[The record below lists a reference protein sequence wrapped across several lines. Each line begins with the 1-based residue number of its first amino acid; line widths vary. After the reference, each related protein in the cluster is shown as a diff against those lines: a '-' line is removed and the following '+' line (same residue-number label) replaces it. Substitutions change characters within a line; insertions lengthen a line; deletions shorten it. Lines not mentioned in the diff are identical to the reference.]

1 MIDGGNIMSKI
12 VKTYD
17 VFNNEYLVDSEKL
30 DLSVHLYGI
39 AIKDNKILISPQYDG
54 FDFPG
59 GTAKKGETHIETLIR
74 EVKEETGY
82 LIEPIE
88 IAKVYTSF
96 FHHNKRNKDYQ
107 SYMIYYFINV
117 VDGKISDEGFDE
129 DEKEYAKK
137 AKWVNIEYL
146 KNNKHACSINIK
158 DELINIILN
167 RL

>member
-1 MIDGGNIMSKI
+1 MNDKKKI
-12 VKTYD
+12 TTYD
-17 VFNNEYLVDSEKL
+17 VFNNEYTVDLETL

-59 GTAKKGETHIETLIR
+59 GTVKKGETHIETLIR
-74 EVKEETGY
+74 EFQEETGY
-82 LIEPIE
+82 LIEPTE

-107 SYMIYYFINV
+107 SYLIFYFVNI

-129 DEKEYAKK
+129 DEKEYAQK
-137 AKWVNIEYL
+137 AKWVDIEYL
-146 KNNKHACSINIK
+146 RNNKHACSINIK
-158 DELINIILN
+158 DELINSILN

>member
-1 MIDGGNIMSKI
+1 MKDKEKI
-12 VKTYD
+12 TTYD
-17 VFNNEYLVDSEKL
+17 VFNNEYTVDSGRL

-54 FDFPG
+54 FDFLG
-59 GTAKKGETHIETLIR
+59 GTVKKGETHVETLIR
-74 EVKEETGY
+74 EVQEETGY
-82 LIEPIE
+82 LVEPTE

-107 SYMIYYFINV
+107 SYLIFYFVNI

-129 DEKEYAKK
+129 DEKEYAQK
-137 AKWVNIEYL
+137 AKWVDIDYL
-146 KNNKHACSINIK
+146 RNNKHACSINIK
-158 DELINIILN
+158 DELIDLILN

>member
-1 MIDGGNIMSKI
+1 MSKI

-158 DELINIILN
+158 DELINMILN
-167 RL
+167 KL